1 MRSDIYY
8 FNPTIGQLSFD
19 QVVDQIIK
27 FISDDFDKKYQIVV
41 GSDSEGRGEIDLVN
55 AIIIHRFGC
64 GARYFWRKVKKQNI
78 NSLRQKIY
86 EEVNFSIETTI
97 KLFEL
102 LGKYQK
108 ILSQCQTEIHV
119 DIGENGRTRE
129 MIKEIT
135 GMVHSYGFLVK
146 TKPYSFGASNVADR
160 HV

>member
-1 MRSDIYY
+1 MEKIYY
-8 FNPTIGQLSFD
+8 LNPTLGQLSLD
-19 QVVDQIIK
+19 QVAQELIN
-27 FISDDFDKKYQIVV
+27 FIGQDLNKKYQIII

-55 AIIIHRFGC
+55 AIIVHRFGC
-64 GARYFWRKVKKQNI
+64 GARYFWRKIKKQNI

-102 LGKYQK
+102 LKKYQK
-108 ILSQCQTEIHV
+108 TLSKCETEIHV
-119 DIGENGRTRE
+119 DIGENGQTRE

-135 GMVHSYGFLVK
+135 GMVRGYGFSVK